1 MKEEVTVPIVE
12 ISKKS
17 DNIEIEIMETVI
29 TVSYKKKA
37 SIRLFS
43 KTKISNISVCVEG
56 TFFDAHEIDDNI
68 YQVDMPQIKKAKTYN
83 VDVYSSGCP
92 IVEGLSF
99 TVKKEGSQE
108 NSLL

>member
-1 MKEEVTVPIVE
+1 MYLLKS
-12 ISKKS
+12 SKKS

-43 KTKISNISVCVEG
+43 KTKIGNISVCVEG

-68 YQVDMPQIKKAKTYN
+68 YQVDMPQIKKVKTYN

>member
-1 MKEEVTVPIVE
+1 MQLDEIKHHGQGDYDYQQTKLPLYTIKELE
-12 ISKKS
+12 I
-17 DNIEIEIMETVI
+17 
-29 TVSYKKKA
+29 
-37 SIRLFS
+37 IR
-43 KTKISNISVCVEG
+43 
-56 TFFDAHEIDDNI
+56 D
-68 YQVDMPQIKKAKTYN
+68 DMPQIKKAKTYN